1 MDNTVLVRSLAT
13 RINEL
18 VNIPLINEE
27 NEQIFFELV
36 VSILLQMFFNTL
48 DIEIGE

>member
-18 VNIPLINEE
+18 VNIPLITEE